1 MRKQKISAKYVFS
14 WNFPV
19 WRIFHIVGWNRLQHN
34 AFNWYV
40 KSLLVKSCKFK
51 RNFKFMGPFLHF
63 LPFLI
68 KQWILSSPHLHIPLL
83 LYRKKLLKPY
93 HAFIEW
99 WWKIKSSERVAYN
112 YELCATRSKKCIDR
126 SMISILYI

>member
-19 WRIFHIVGWNRLQHN
+19 WRIFPIVGWNRLQHN

-40 KSLLVKSCKFK
+40 KSLLVKSYKFK

-68 KQWILSSPHLHIPLL
+68 KLWILSSPRLFLYFYAEKNYWNHTMHLLSDGE
-83 LYRKKLLKPY
+83 KLNPQSGSRT
-93 HAFIEW
+93 IM
-99 WWKIKSSERVAYN
+99 N
-112 YELCATRSKKCIDR
+112 CARPALRNVSTDPWSQFY
-126 SMISILYI
+126 ISN